1 MAVQNLILYSFILI
15 CLPSSIENRPFTSF
29 GLPRFDKKIENFCAE
44 CMSMVKMENSTV
56 SVSEFYELCLQ
67 KKSFVLRKCSKV
79 FSIDVIMPPNFFI
92 LYDPEEESS
101 DLIKKSLQKIRQ
113 TGLDFKLFF
122 LESTVLRDN
131 DNQTLQGERIF
142 ISNDKSWSEIC
153 DMESLT
159 NSRNLL
165 YLGVSSQRLL
175 YFTDLLNRYC
185 GNLIQEQRFSVAI
198 DTWSAFDST
207 TALETMGKVRDIFGP
222 GQVLYVDK
230 MLANP
235 VVQAIIP
242 FREFNTAIT
251 ELWNAWHIQRIE
263 IVIEDRNGPSP
274 NLLLKDQPGVVRELL
289 ATSATSILAHLLV
302 DIKNTE
308 TDELLPLTH
317 EDLILWT
324 LDCLIPYTHIYK
336 EWDETQASF
345 FASNILLAE
354 YSDLAYELLR
364 NQTSVVSTPTFTA
377 ALLTCTVDHWKG
389 MPILLVAGK
398 KMAADSAYVR
408 VVFRE
413 QYPMLHPSRQYY
425 APPRKPDAHCLPKP
439 RTEEIVFLL
448 ERNEA
453 CQLEPGIY
461 CTSGLPCHL
470 NGTFLEETFTKARQS
485 PVQNGVTPVVFTN
498 VLQLTDTTTTTTEHL
513 LMHLIDD
520 YLSPIPDEAD
530 ALLSPNVRVRRDW
543 SKEALV
549 SDPLTTISHKYLS
562 LVSRIWSPLLLT
574 RNLHRIYAIDRAVDQ
589 LGFHYPTGDLLPT
602 PKPQHFRGSDLIPKP
617 PIPFLLPLVWTRAP
631 FVLGIHPREDWRTII
646 ERLADDIYY
655 DCLEVN
661 LVEGHSCNIAL
672 TGGRS
677 VFGIELALRNK
688 LKANSAQRPH
698 ITLWSASE
706 YFNEGNILNLS
717 KPWSLTDLDLYAD
730 RTYRLEDVG
739 SLNLTRAEVCRRY
752 SQRLQAELGG
762 HPINW
767 ILLGMGPDGEIAGHG
782 NHSDSSNNLMDPV
795 QCSEKMPPANQP
807 GMTFS
812 WATIVQARN
821 RVIFVVDQAVAHSW
835 KKVAFFRRVV
845 QPSMAYPEDKR
856 LSLVEWLERPVSS
869 PAILHLLDAPVDG
882 PRILFYK

>member
-1 MAVQNLILYSFILI
+1 MYFKCRTLEVPFSQVEDIENLNLKFVDDMAIYALRMERGKDDYGDYFCVLNENYVLTKQIAWNGQCRERCAADAVHSCLTGVLLTSYSFTIAI
-15 CLPSSIENRPFTSF
+15 GDVHRVNQEGS
-29 GLPRFDKKIENFCAE
+29 A
-44 CMSMVKMENSTV
+44 ST
-56 SVSEFYELCLQ
+56 
-67 KKSFVLRKCSKV
+67 
-79 FSIDVIMPPNFFI
+79 
-92 LYDPEEESS
+92 
-101 DLIKKSLQKIRQ
+101 
-113 TGLDFKLFF
+113 T
-122 LESTVLRDN
+122 TV
-131 DNQTLQGERIF
+131 
-142 ISNDKSWSEIC
+142 
-153 DMESLT
+153 
-159 NSRNLL
+159 
-165 YLGVSSQRLL
+165 YLGSLS
-175 YFTDLLNRYC
+175 FTDLH
-185 GNLIQEQRFSVAI
+185 EQNGFKKAAGVKK
-198 DTWSAFDST
+198 
-207 TALETMGKVRDIFGP
+207 L
-222 GQVLYVDK
+222 
-230 MLANP
+230 
-235 VVQAIIP
+235 
-242 FREFNTAIT
+242 IT
-251 ELWNAWHIQRIE
+251 EM
-263 IVIEDRNGPSP
+263 
-274 NLLLKDQPGVVRELL
+274 
-289 ATSATSILAHLLV
+289 AT
-302 DIKNTE
+302 E
-308 TDELLPLTH
+308 ME
-317 EDLILWT
+317 
-324 LDCLIPYTHIYK
+324 
-336 EWDETQASF
+336 
-345 FASNILLAE
+345 
-354 YSDLAYELLR
+354 
-364 NQTSVVSTPTFTA
+364 
-377 ALLTCTVDHWKG
+377 
-389 MPILLVAGK
+389 
-398 KMAADSAYVR
+398 
-408 VVFRE
+408 
-413 QYPMLHPSRQYY
+413 
-425 APPRKPDAHCLPKP
+425 
-439 RTEEIVFLL
+439 
-448 ERNEA
+448 
-453 CQLEPGIY
+453 
-461 CTSGLPCHL
+461 
-470 NGTFLEETFTKARQS
+470 
-485 PVQNGVTPVVFTN
+485 
-498 VLQLTDTTTTTTEHL
+498 
-513 LMHLIDD
+513 
-520 YLSPIPDEAD
+520 
-530 ALLSPNVRVRRDW
+530 VRRDW

-574 RNLHRIYAIDRAVDQ
+574 RNLHRIYAIDCAVDQ